1 MSTVITTQVKEE
13 RRTRRVA
20 KKELKE
26 AFKSEMLQIGRTGGP
41 GEKLGVYKY

>member
-1 MSTVITTQVKEE
+1 MTAQVKEE

-26 AFKSEMLQIGRTGGP
+26 AFKSELMHVGRPMHGGP
-41 GEKLGVYKY
+41 KLGVYKY